1 MKKIT
6 AVLAAAIAASMSLT
20 AYAASA
26 RLDAENPSGDGDV
39 HAIYTENA
47 PWNEVPVDE
56 NGSGSAQLPDGTD
69 VSVDG
74 ADSSRR
80 LIIDPITEQEAL
92 DWISGVLGEKYEN
105 LLAYNIYYL
114 EDGAA
119 YPADGV
125 RVTIS
130 ADRDFTFSLK
140 TDGTSNGL
148 VTDLGGADMTFT
160 TDGGPFYVLCTEAAD
175 DSSDDSDNSDA
186 SSSSSDVSSDASSD
200 TSSGDASLSNGSS
213 AASSSSSSK
222 SSSGAASSTSPKP
235 NSTVPNDGG
244 SPKTGLGAGIT
255 LASLLVGGALAVTAA
270 KGSHEKRDKK

>member
-20 AYAASA
+20 AYAANA

-39 HAIYTENA
+39 HAIYTENT
-47 PWNEVPVDE
+47 PWNEVPLDE

-69 VSVDG
+69 VSVNDG
-74 ADSSRR
+74 DSSRR

-92 DWISGVLGEKYEN
+92 GWISGVMGEKYEN

-114 EDGAA
+114 ENGEA

-130 ADRDFTFSLK
+130 AERDFTFSLK

-148 VTDLGGADMTFT
+148 LTDFGSADMTFK
-160 TDGGPFYVLCTEAAD
+160 TDGSPFYVLCTEAAD
-175 DSSDDSDNSDA
+175 DSSDNSDA
-186 SSSSSDVSSDASSD
+186 SGSSSDVSSD
-200 TSSGDASLSNGSS
+200 TSSGDASSSNGSS

-222 SSSGAASSTSPKP
+222 SSSGTASSTSPKP
-235 NSTVPNDGG
+235 NSTAPNDGG
-244 SPKTGLGAGIT
+244 SPNTGLGAGIA
-255 LASLLVGGALAVTAA
+255 LASLLAGGALAVTAA
-270 KGSHEKRDKK
+270 KSSHEKRDKK

>member
-26 RLDAENPSGDGDV
+26 RLDAENPGGDGDV

-130 ADRDFTFSLK
+130 AERDFTFSLK
-140 TDGTSNGL
+140 ADGTANGL
-148 VTDLGGADMTFT
+148 AADLSSADMTFT
-160 TDGGPFYVLCTEAAD
+160 TDGSPFYVLCTEAAD
-175 DSSDDSDNSDA
+175 DSSDNSDNSDNSDA
-186 SSSSSDVSSDASSD
+186 SSSSSDASSE
-200 TSSGDASLSNGSS
+200 TSSGDASSANGSS
-213 AASSSSSSK
+213 AASSSK

-235 NSTVPNDGG
+235 NSAAPNDGG
-244 SPKTGLGAGIT
+244 SPNTGLGAGIA
-255 LASLLVGGALAVTAA
+255 LASLLAGGALAVTAA

>member
-20 AYAASA
+20 AYAANA

-39 HAIYTENA
+39 HAIYTENT
-47 PWNEVPVDE
+47 PWNEVPLDE

-69 VSVDG
+69 VSVDD

-92 DWISGVLGEKYEN
+92 DWISGVMGEKYED

-114 EDGAA
+114 ENGEA
-119 YPADGV
+119 YPAEGV

-130 ADRDFTFSLK
+130 AERDFTFSLK

-148 VTDLGGADMTFT
+148 LTDFGSANMTFK
-160 TDGGPFYVLCTEAAD
+160 TDGSPFYVLCTEAAD
-175 DSSDDSDNSDA
+175 DSSN
-186 SSSSSDVSSDASSD
+186 SSDVSSDASSD
-200 TSSGDASLSNGSS
+200 TSSGDASSSNSSS

-222 SSSGAASSTSPKP
+222 SSSGTASSTSPKP
-235 NSTVPNDGG
+235 NSAAPNDGG
-244 SPKTGLGAGIT
+244 SPNTGLGAGIA
-255 LASLLVGGALAVTAA
+255 LASLLAGGALAVTAA